1 MHDRRLARK
10 LALEILYER
19 EIVGGD
25 WRVIAARRL
34 DGEENIPM
42 AEFCRRLLKGLD
54 RNGPT
59 IDNIIEEKTKN
70 WILERLPLIDRNI
83 LRIAVFEIVF
93 EPKIPASVS
102 INEAVELAKEYGGV
116 DSSKFV
122 NGVLGQLSNDLNAE
136 QASDSEKG
144 AR

>member
-1 MHDRRLARK
+1 MRDRRLARK

-25 WRVIAARRL
+25 WRVIAGRRL

-42 AEFCRRLLKGLD
+42 GEFCRRLLKGLD
-54 RNGPT
+54 RNSST

-83 LRIAVFEIVF
+83 LRIAVFEMVF
-93 EPKIPASVS
+93 EPKIPTSVS

-116 DSSKFV
+116 DSSKFI
-122 NGVLGQLSNDLNAE
+122 NGVLGQLSNDLKAE
-136 QASDSEKG
+136 QASDSEKE

>member
-1 MHDRRLARK
+1 MRDRRLARK

-25 WRVIAARRL
+25 WRVIATRRL
-34 DGEENIPM
+34 EGEANIPM

-54 RNGPT
+54 RNAQT
-59 IDNIIEEKTKN
+59 IDNIIEDKTKN
-70 WILERLPLIDRNI
+70 WVLDRLPLIDRNI
-83 LRIAVFEIVF
+83 LRVAVYEMVS

-116 DSSKFV
+116 DSGKFI
-122 NGVLGQLSNDLNAE
+122 NGVLGQLSNDLDAE
-136 QASDSEKG
+136 QVSGPEKE